1 MCIIRLTY
9 ISLTKPGQ
17 EGDAGEVEMDMEQN
31 KSDLT

>member
-1 MCIIRLTY
+1 MYIIKLTY
-9 ISLTKPGQ
+9 NSLTKPGQ